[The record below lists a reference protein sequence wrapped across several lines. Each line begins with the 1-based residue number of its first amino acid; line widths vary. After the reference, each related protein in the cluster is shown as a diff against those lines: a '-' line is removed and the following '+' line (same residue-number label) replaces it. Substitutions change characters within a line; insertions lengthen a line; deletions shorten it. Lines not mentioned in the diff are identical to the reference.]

1 MDGSRVP
8 WASGS
13 RRECNSLHILITGGA
28 GFVGSELA
36 VRLSEKSHRVV
47 VMDNLVRRGSES
59 NLERLARH
67 GVTFVHGDVRNPED
81 FENLPSGIEFVCDT
95 SAQPSVVSGYSNPV
109 FDITNNSLG
118 VVRVLEYA
126 RLNRCPLIFF
136 STNRVYVVDRLLEL
150 PRREG
155 ATRIEWDAEAWKKL
169 PVESRARG
177 FDPAH
182 GISEEFAVDGGQ
194 RSIYGLSKLIAD
206 AACQEYAH
214 AFDMPIA
221 VNRFGVIAGT
231 GQFAKLDQG
240 WVVWWA
246 IAHYFRLPLKYIGWN
261 GKQVRDILFLE
272 DVCALVEL
280 QMNQMDRFRG
290 DIFNLGG
297 GAENSLSLREGT
309 QLLERKLG
317 HGTTITSEDAVRKA
331 DLPIYFTDNRKAAKM
346 LKWHPKV
353 TIDEGFDRILE
364 WIRSNEASLKSRYGG

>member
-1 MDGSRVP
+1 M
-8 WASGS
+8 
-13 RRECNSLHILITGGA
+13 HILITGGA

-59 NLERLARH
+59 NLERLALH
-67 GVTFVHGDVRNPED
+67 GVRFVHGDVRNPED

-136 STNRVYVVDRLLEL
+136 STSRVYVVERLLEL

-246 IAHYFRLPLKYIGWN
+246 IAHYFRLPLKYIGWS

-309 QLLERKLG
+309 QLLEQKLG
-317 HGTTITSEDAVRKA
+317 HGTTVTSEDAVRKA
-331 DLPIYFTDNRKAAKM
+331 DLPIYFTDNRKVAKM
-346 LKWHPKV
+346 LKWRPKV

-364 WIRSNEASLKSRYGG
+364 WIRSNEASLRSRYGA

>member
-1 MDGSRVP
+1 M
-8 WASGS
+8 
-13 RRECNSLHILITGGA
+13 HILITGGA

-36 VRLSEKSHRVV
+36 VRLSEKNHRVV

-59 NLERLARH
+59 NLEKLARH

-81 FENLPSGIEFVCDT
+81 FDNLPHGVEFICDT
-95 SAQPSVVSGYSNPV
+95 SAQPSVVSGYTNPA

-118 VVRVLEYA
+118 VLHVLEFA
-126 RLNRCPLIFF
+126 RRLRCPLIFF

-150 PRREG
+150 PRRESP
-155 ATRIEWDAEAWKKL
+155 TRLEWDPEAFAKL
-169 PVESRARG
+169 SPESRPRG
-177 FDPAH
+177 FDPVH
-182 GISEEFAVDGGQ
+182 GISEEFAIDGGQ

-214 AFDMPIA
+214 AFDLPI
-221 VNRFGVIAGT
+221 VINRFGVIAGT

-246 IAHYFRLPLKYIGWN
+246 IAHYFQLPLKYIGWN

-280 QMNQMDRFRG
+280 QMTRMDTFRG

-297 GAENSLSLREGT
+297 GAANSLSLREGT
-309 QLLERKLG
+309 ALLEKKLG
-317 HGTTITSEDAVRKA
+317 HGTTITTEDALRKA
-331 DLPIYFTDNRKAAKM
+331 DLPIYFTDNRKAARI
-346 LKWHPKV
+346 LQWQP
-353 TIDEGFDRILE
+353 TISIDQGFDRILS
-364 WIRSNEASLKSRYGG
+364 WIRSNEKLLRSRYLP

>member
-1 MDGSRVP
+1 VQ
-8 WASGS
+8 
-13 RRECNSLHILITGGA
+13 ILITGGA

-36 VRLSEKSHRVV
+36 ARLSEKNHRVV

-59 NLERLARH
+59 NLEKLARH

-95 SAQPSVVSGYSNPV
+95 SAQPSVVSGYTNPV

-118 VVRVLEYA
+118 VVRVLEFA
-126 RLNRCPLIFF
+126 RRHRCPLIFF
-136 STNRVYVVDRLLEL
+136 STNRVYVVDRLLEQ
-150 PRREG
+150 PRREA
-155 ATRIEWDAEAWKKL
+155 ATRIEWDPDAWKKI

-177 FDPAH
+177 FDPVH
-182 GISEEFAVDGGQ
+182 GVSEEFAIDGGE

-214 AFDMPIA
+214 AFDMPIV

-246 IAHYFRLPLKYIGWN
+246 IAHYFKLPLKYIGWN

-280 QMNQMDRFRG
+280 QMGQMERFRG
-290 DIFNLGG
+290 NIFNLGG
-297 GAENSLSLREGT
+297 GAANSLSLREGT
-309 QLLERKLG
+309 QLLEQKLG
-317 HGTTITSEDAVRKA
+317 HGTSITTEDTIRKA
-331 DLPIYFTDNRKAAKM
+331 DLPIYFTDNRKAATD
-346 LKWHPKV
+346 LKWQPKV
-353 TIDEGFDRILE
+353 TIDEGFDRILA
-364 WIRSNEASLKSRYGG
+364 WIRANEAALRARYCQSS